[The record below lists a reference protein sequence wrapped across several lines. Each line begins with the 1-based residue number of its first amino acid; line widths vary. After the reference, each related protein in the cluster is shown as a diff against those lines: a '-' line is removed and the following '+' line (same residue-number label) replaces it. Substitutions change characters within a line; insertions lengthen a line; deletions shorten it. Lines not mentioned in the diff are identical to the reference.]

1 MNLQNQIVYI
11 YLSTGTRKTLQ
22 TVKQGVDKTM
32 KQNPMLTTIS
42 KQMGKQ
48 PNNTKDEFLG
58 VLFAAFV
65 KSNRSPNG
73 RSKRVQYW
81 IHSQYKHLTYHPEK
95 DNERKEDS
103 FFESFCE
110 FLVNFQDKG
119 GKISTCHLNLT

>member
-22 TVKQGVDKTM
+22 TVKQGVDKTI

-73 RSKRVQYW
+73 RSKGVQYW
-81 IHSQYKHLTYHPEK
+81 IQSILFHTLYGVKTPFNCKLRPK
-95 DNERKEDS
+95 ICNKI
-103 FFESFCE
+103 FETCRRC
-110 FLVNFQDKG
+110 NFSRRIRFVVDR
-119 GKISTCHLNLT
+119 S